1 MKEYEQSKASI
12 SSKNCT
18 ILIGNNKLTQSKKLF
33 IPKMAFNENVISYGW
48 LGKSAILY

>member
-12 SSKNCT
+12 SSKNCA

-33 IPKMAFNENVISYGW
+33 IPKMAFNKNVISYGW